1 MDDCRDL
8 SSLFYLLPTQKGYLV
23 NWDHQKTVWDYVLGK
38 QCFNIKPDSTT
49 LIFTE
54 PLFNFASIQEGLSE
68 MFFEEYGFSRVL
80 RTHAPDLSCY
90 QVLCT
95 SQVFLQLKFETLFRT
110 GKSCLTNGAAWLLI
124 LASVSPTAL
133 LLSKASGCAALC
145 VGWMSGASC

>member
-1 MDDCRDL
+1 MRKGRQKVLNKGSNIRRAFVGDQVDDCRDL

-54 PLFNFASIQEGLSE
+54 PLFNFTSIQEGLSE

-90 QVLCT
+90 QVLPC
-95 SQVFLQLKFETLFRT
+95 SFNFQPLLEQER
-110 GKSCLTNGAAWLLI
+110 AARR
-124 LASVSPTAL
+124 AL
-133 LLSKASGCAALC
+133 LPGP
-145 VGWMSGASC
+145 